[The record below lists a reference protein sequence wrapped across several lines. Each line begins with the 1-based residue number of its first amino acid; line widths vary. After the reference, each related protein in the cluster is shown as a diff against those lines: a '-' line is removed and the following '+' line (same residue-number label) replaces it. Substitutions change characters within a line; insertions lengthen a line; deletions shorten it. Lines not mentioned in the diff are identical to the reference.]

1 MIKLLIIDD
10 DLVIRKILQK
20 ALSNHKY
27 EIIVAKNGEEG
38 ISAAQEH
45 EPALIICDWMMPGI
59 DGLEVCRQVKANQHL
74 STTFFIL
81 LTSKGEV
88 KDRIKGLDNGAD
100 DFLSKPIDVEELTA
114 RVRAGLRLYQM
125 NQNLREQNK
134 IIENQKALIEAELNE
149 AANYVRSL
157 LPSPMEHP
165 FRIETVF
172 VPSSQLGGDAFDYFW
187 LDENHLAMYLLD
199 TSGHGIG
206 TALLSVSV
214 LNWLRSQRGK
224 DLDLAQPAEVLKQL
238 NQTFQMADH
247 NDKYFTIWYGIY
259 SRSSQTLTYANGGH
273 PPGILITPESKY
285 SLSATGLPVGFF
297 ADSSYQQKSLTVPE
311 NSILYVLSDGIFE
324 FNLVTGNLWGMQGF
338 TDLVTNDYQLQK
350 IKSLDKLLAEINHLN
365 MTGTFADD
373 LSMIAIS
380 FSNSFYGCFS

>member
-10 DLVIRKILQK
+10 DLVIRKVLQK
-20 ALSNHKY
+20 ALSSQNY
-27 EIIVAKNGEEG
+27 EIIIAKNGEEG
-38 ISAAQEH
+38 IVAAQH
-45 EPALIICDWMMPGI
+45 HHPALIICDWMMPGI

-74 STTFFIL
+74 SATFFIL

-114 RVRAGLRLYQM
+114 RVRAGLRLHQL
-125 NQNLREQNK
+125 NQNLKEQNK

-165 FRIETVF
+165 VKVETAF

-187 LDENHLAMYLLD
+187 LDEDHLAMYLLD

-206 TALLSVSV
+206 SALLSVSV

-224 DLDLAQPAEVLKQL
+224 DLDLAQPAAVLNQL
-238 NQTFQMADH
+238 NATFQMADH

-259 SRSSQTLTYANGGH
+259 CRSSQTLTYANGGH
-273 PPGILITPESKY
+273 PPGVLITPEHSHN
-285 SLSATGLPVGFF
+285 LSSTGLPVGFF
-297 ADSSYQQKSLTVPE
+297 PDSLYQQKSLFIQS
-311 NSILYVLSDGIFE
+311 NSILYILSDGVFE
-324 FNLVTGNLWGMQGF
+324 FDSMNNTLWGMSGF
-338 TDLVTNDYQLQK
+338 IDLVVHNYQKQE
-350 IKSLDKLLAEINHLN
+350 ISSLDQLLCKINRLN
-365 MTGTFADD
+365 MLDTFADD
-373 LSMIAIS
+373 VSMLAIY
-380 FSNSFYGCFS
+380 F